1 MRQVLQSVHVLFD
14 TSWWLWLIDIQAY
27 QFQTKLKFCKKLTV
41 TEAYTM
47 YACAVLVA
55 VDVYVELACSKYG
68 YNEEQVIA
76 EQIIVIILSIL
87 QSWQF

>member
-1 MRQVLQSVHVLFD
+1 
-14 TSWWLWLIDIQAY
+14 
-27 QFQTKLKFCKKLTV
+27 
-41 TEAYTM
+41 M

-87 QSWQF
+87 QS